1 VNSGN
6 PFNERQ
12 GASSTAP
19 AGESKAMEGEDDAP
33 DSPPGSDDRKPSPTD
48 PKIVTS
54 GRDQVEIKG
63 GRESERGSPPSEP
76 SPKSAETAPA
86 RSSQLQHSSSPARS
100 SVDGAMA
107 PRRRRPR
114 YTLDQLE
121 DIAVQVRDAD
131 TLDVDEKQRQMGIVY
146 SKRKRLRAK
155 LREKCIEE
163 ERDSL
168 VVDNDRLQ
176 RENGQLEAMLKR
188 ALRTVSEIEA
198 GGGFG
203 ACLERKGPPPDDL
216 RRANQRLK
224 SEPSFLS
231 STPGPAPNRL
241 IQDMMMRHQNR
252 ALPDSADDTMS
263 ALPRPSSVPS
273 FVPQRSLLD
282 LQLLGRNDPV
292 PQFPSF
298 SSSSHLLLPDVFN
311 NSRPSST
318 PDLALLS
325 RSYGLLQERLAVQ
338 NEHRRHLN
346 AALSASLPSPAA
358 AADPSS
364 RLGAGLEALLS
375 AHRSAAAAAA
385 AGPFDD
391 SALGQL
397 HLRSLLS
404 SRAVSASAA
413 LAAASAAA
421 AAASSASAG
430 SALLNWEHQHEQQW
444 QPDPAPHAVPS
455 SSASSTLPPAMA
467 LLGMLPAHEQL
478 VLSRMDAMSASDL
491 LALYRHFRGTSP
503 VAAQIVGQSLRRRLE
518 AASAASNAAA
528 ARHIND
534 PSR

>member
-6 PFNERQ
+6 LINERK
-12 GASSTAP
+12 GASST
-19 AGESKAMEGEDDAP
+19 AMEGEDDGGAADRSSP
-33 DSPPGSDDRKPSPTD
+33 DSPPGSDDRKPSPKD
-48 PKIVTS
+48 PTLVSS
-54 GRDQVEIKG
+54 GSTG
-63 GRESERGSPPSEP
+63 LRGEEVISPPSKH
-76 SPKSAETAPA
+76 SPKTAGTTPA
-86 RSSQLQHSSSPARS
+86 RSRQQLSPARS
-100 SVDGAMA
+100 LDGAMT
-107 PRRRRPR
+107 PRRRPR

-121 DIAVQVRDAD
+121 DIAVQVRDAE

-176 RENGQLEAMLKR
+176 RENGQLEAMLKQ
-188 ALRTVSEIEA
+188 ALRTVAEIEA

-231 STPGPAPNRL
+231 STPAPAPNRL
-241 IQDMMMRHQNR
+241 IQDMMMRHQNP
-252 ALPDSADDTMS
+252 ALTDPADMMLHAS
-263 ALPRPSSVPS
+263 LGLPRPASAPS

-282 LQLLGRNDPV
+282 LQLLGRHDPV
-292 PQFPSF
+292 PQFPT
-298 SSSSHLLLPDVFN
+298 SSSSHLLLPDAFD

-325 RSYGLLQERLAVQ
+325 RSYGLLQERLAAQ
-338 NEHRRHLN
+338 SEHRRHLN

-375 AHRSAAAAAA
+375 AHRSASAAASA

-397 HLRSLLS
+397 RRQSLLS
-404 SRAVSASAA
+404 GRAVSASAA
-413 LAAASAAA
+413 LAAVSAAA
-421 AAASSASAG
+421 AAASLSSGAAP
-430 SALLNWEHQHEQQW
+430 LNWGHQHEQQW

-518 AASAASNAAA
+518 EASAASNAAA